1 MAKNL
6 NRYQY
11 ETSPRK
17 LEPDYAPKK
26 NPYKGKPS
34 TARKTTNKKKTS
46 NKKLLHAKK
55 NQEKLMKY
63 LILGFMVI
71 FAICYRNAQI
81 DESFAEVENLKDELS
96 QINKENIQLEVAI
109 ENGLNLS
116 NIEQQAKDLLGMQKL
131 TSKQTVYV
139 DLPKSDYIE
148 SAAEEVI
155 LEEEQ
160 SFIEK
165 IFSEIGKLFK

>member
-1 MAKNL
+1 MARNF

-17 LEPDYAPKK
+17 LEPDYAPRK

-34 TARKTTNKKKTS
+34 TAKKTS
-46 NKKLLHAKK
+46 NKKKTNSKK
-55 NQEKLMKY
+55 FLNTKKSQNKLMKY
-63 LILGFMVI
+63 LILGFLII

-81 DESFAEVENLKDELS
+81 DQRFTEVQDLKDELS
-96 QINKENIQLEVAI
+96 EINKENIQLEVAI
-109 ENGLNLS
+109 ENSLNLS

-131 TSKQTVYV
+131 TNKQTVYV

-155 LEEEQ
+155 IEEEQ
-160 SFIEK
+160 SFIGK

>member
-1 MAKNL
+1 MARNL

-34 TARKTTNKKKTS
+34 TAKKTTNKKTS
-46 NKKLLHAKK
+46 NKKLLNTKK
-55 NQEKLMKY
+55 SQNKLVKY

-81 DESFAEVENLKDELS
+81 DQSFTEVQNLKDKLS
-96 QINKENIQLEVAI
+96 QINKENVQLEVAI
-109 ENGLNLS
+109 ENSLNLS
-116 NIEQQAKDLLGMQKL
+116 NIEQQAKELLGMQKL

-139 DLPKSDYIE
+139 DLPKTDHIE

-155 LEEEQ
+155 IEETT
-160 SFIEK
+160 FISK

>member
-1 MAKNL
+1 MARNL

-17 LEPDYAPKK
+17 LEPDYAPRK

-46 NKKLLHAKK
+46 NKKLLDAKK
-55 NQEKLMKY
+55 NQNKLMKY
-63 LILGFMVI
+63 LVLGFMVI

-81 DESFAEVENLKDELS
+81 DQSFTEVQDLKDELS

-109 ENGLNLS
+109 ENSLNLS

-139 DLPKSDYIE
+139 DLPKTDYIE

-155 LEEEQ
+155 IDEEQ
-160 SFIEK
+160 SFISK

>member
-1 MAKNL
+1 MARNY

-34 TARKTTNKKKTS
+34 TAKKTTSKKKTS
-46 NKKLLHAKK
+46 HKKALNTKKTQNKM
-55 NQEKLMKY
+55 MKY
-63 LILGFMVI
+63 LVLGFLVF

-81 DESFAEVENLKDELS
+81 DQSFTEVQDLKDELS
-96 QINKENIQLEVAI
+96 AINKENIQLEIAI
-109 ENGLNLS
+109 ENSLNLS

-139 DLPKSDYIE
+139 DLPKTDYIE
-148 SAAEEVI
+148 VAAEEVI
-155 LEEEQ
+155 IEEEQ
-160 SFIEK
+160 TFIGK
-165 IFSEIGKLFK
+165 IFTEIGKLFK